1 MARRMTLTPADIR
14 KTIAVAVL
22 DDLWHGQPELEHR
35 DLNRQAP
42 DGSVFKVY
50 EVRGFINPAQLGT
63 FGAQQLEQVI
73 EHHHP
78 GLIAYL
84 NGQRTEVAEA
94 DIFAALEEHGLPH
107 DPYHEAQAAAIAKLV
122 RERTRYAPS
131 FDDL

>member
-35 DLNRQAP
+35 DINRQAA

-94 DIFAALEEHGLPH
+94 DIFNVLEEHGLPH
-107 DPYHEAQAAAIAKLV
+107 DPYHQEQAAALHKLII
-122 RERTRYAPS
+122 ERTRYTPG